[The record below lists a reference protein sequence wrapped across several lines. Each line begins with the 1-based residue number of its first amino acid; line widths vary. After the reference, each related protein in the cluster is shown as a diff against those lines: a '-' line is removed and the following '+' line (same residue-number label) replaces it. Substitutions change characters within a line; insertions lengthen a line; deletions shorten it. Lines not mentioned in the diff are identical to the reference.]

1 MSLMTYL
8 QPYITYM
15 ISAIIL
21 CVLYIGIEKS
31 HGKMGFSVK
40 CIICS
45 WCIISTIV
53 ISALFGV
60 QQQLSNL
67 RPVAPPVLIGTFAA
81 SLITLSIS
89 SCCVYCAA

>member
-1 MSLMTYL
+1 
-8 QPYITYM
+8 M

-31 HGKMGFSVK
+31 NGSMGLTVK
-40 CIICS
+40 CVICC

-53 ISALFGV
+53 ASALFGI
-60 QQQLSNL
+60 QQQLSNF
-67 RPVAPPVLIGTFAA
+67 RPVAPPALIGTFAA

-89 SCCVYCAA
+89 SSCVYCAK

>member
-1 MSLMTYL
+1 MGLMTYL

-31 HGKMGFSVK
+31 HGSIGFTAKS
-40 CIICS
+40 IICS

-60 QQQLSNL
+60 QTRLENFK
-67 RPVAPPVLIGTFAA
+67 PVTPHVLIGTFAA
-81 SLITLSIS
+81 SFLTLSIS
-89 SCCVYCAA
+89 SCCVYSAA